1 MKKVITATF
10 IMFLFVGVNNA
21 KAQKGFS
28 LLVKGNPHASWML
41 NIEDFTN
48 EDIKVELLPGF
59 STGIGVGYN
68 FSDNFGIAADVLY
81 SMQGGRY
88 KLADHPYNLRV
99 NYLKVPI
106 LFSYTTPQLGKV
118 ALYGKMGPQASFLLN
133 SKLKNEE
140 RDLIHNL
147 NDRFEKITIGGAA
160 GIGVQLSVA
169 NNLFL
174 TGGFRLD
181 FDFTNAE
188 KVNNVNYRAD
198 RDKST
203 NMTSGFEIGIKFQL

>member
-68 FSDNFGIAADVLY
+68 FSDNFGIA
-81 SMQGGRY
+81 
-88 KLADHPYNLRV
+88 
-99 NYLKVPI
+99 
-106 LFSYTTPQLGKV
+106 
-118 ALYGKMGPQASFLLN
+118 
-133 SKLKNEE
+133 
-140 RDLIHNL
+140 
-147 NDRFEKITIGGAA
+147 
-160 GIGVQLSVA
+160 
-169 NNLFL
+169 
-174 TGGFRLD
+174 
-181 FDFTNAE
+181 
-188 KVNNVNYRAD
+188 
-198 RDKST
+198 
-203 NMTSGFEIGIKFQL
+203 EIGRAHV